1 MGSFRRK
8 KKKRVKL
15 KKKPI
20 LSDSDTELETPSGN
34 DKQVIDYGKR
44 RKTMRLSRA
53 LSDLVKYTKSV
64 RVHDIET
71 QAYMCSW
78 QVSSLN
84 ESITNQILQ
93 LKPAQLVRFNQ
104 RQLLRVYPSNF
115 RVDSSNFN
123 PQPFWNAGCHL
134 VALNYQTEGRMLQLN
149 RAKFAANGNCGY
161 VLKPKCMCKGAFNP
175 TLEDPLP
182 GHRKSQL
189 VLKIISGQQLPKP
202 KDSMLGDRG
211 EIIDPFVEVEII
223 GLPIDCNKQ
232 QTRVVDDNGKYKS
245 RLCKPN
251 LAVLII
257 QI

>member
-1 MGSFRRK
+1 
-8 KKKRVKL
+8 
-15 KKKPI
+15 
-20 LSDSDTELETPSGN
+20 
-34 DKQVIDYGKR
+34 
-44 RKTMRLSRA
+44 
-53 LSDLVKYTKSV
+53 
-64 RVHDIET
+64 
-71 QAYMCSW
+71 MCSW

-134 VALNYQTEGRMLQLN
+134 GLNYLFFFNLLWIIFFLIIIKACCFSLMMKQRRLWFEQPWITAGKWLSLFSQLCCAFVWNVVSSFQLLSTIKQKAVCYSWTGQNLQQMET
-149 RAKFAANGNCGY
+149 AAMCWSQNACVKVRWFLWSKDKKDTFLWCVIFIILFERQFSPHIMI
-161 VLKPKCMCKGAFNP
+161 VLTGAFNP

-211 EIIDPFVEVEII
+211 EV
-223 GLPIDCNKQ
+223 
-232 QTRVVDDNGKYKS
+232 S
-245 RLCKPN
+245 S
-251 LAVLII
+251 LILKMKVRNI
-257 QI
+257 V